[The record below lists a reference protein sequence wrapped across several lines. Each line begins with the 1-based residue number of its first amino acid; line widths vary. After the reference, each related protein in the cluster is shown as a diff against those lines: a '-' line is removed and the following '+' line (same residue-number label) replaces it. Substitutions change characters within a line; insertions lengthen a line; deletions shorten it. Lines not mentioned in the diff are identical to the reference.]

1 MASATQQDQVVCLF
15 AKGIRRALSAQA
27 RRVILFG
34 SRARGENR
42 RDSDYD
48 LLVIVDRRDRNIED
62 KIIKVEENVEEQTGT
77 FVAAIVRSEEEW
89 ETERDFPFAI
99 NIERE
104 GVIL

>member
-1 MASATQQDQVVCLF
+1 MAISMQEDRVVNLF
-15 AKGIRRALSAQA
+15 AKGIRQALGS
-27 RRVILFG
+27 RVQRIILFG

-42 RDSDYD
+42 TNSDYD

-77 FVAAIVRSEEEW
+77 FVASMVRSEAEW
-89 ETERDFPFAI
+89 EVEHGFPFAI

-104 GVIL
+104 GITL